1 MLSAR
6 MSDRAASAA
15 AERDETKAPV
25 LEMLVARLHK
35 KLQREMRLRERTE
48 ARARVLG
55 KAHGV

>member
-1 MLSAR
+1 